1 MMKIFP
7 LQIYMSFKLNTI
19 CLWMA
24 GTCTKKKQKRKE
36 SNQTN
41 NKEET
46 VTEANTQRAVNA
58 HLYIPLT
65 NTGP

>member
-1 MMKIFP
+1 MK
-7 LQIYMSFKLNTI
+7 
-19 CLWMA
+19 
-24 GTCTKKKQKRKE
+24 KKKQKEKKN
-36 SNQTN
+36 NQTN
-41 NKEET
+41 SNKEET